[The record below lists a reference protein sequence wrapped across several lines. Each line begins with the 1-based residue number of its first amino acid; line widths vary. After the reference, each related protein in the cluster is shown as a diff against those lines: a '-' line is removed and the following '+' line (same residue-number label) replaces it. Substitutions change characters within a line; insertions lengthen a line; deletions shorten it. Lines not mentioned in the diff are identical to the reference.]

1 MKRERILPY
10 AGACLIM
17 LCMASCDNSDD
28 DVRYMLPETRTINL
42 TESQKE
48 MVKSNNDFSF
58 NLLRSAYSQQQA
70 ENGKGKSIFLSPV
83 SATYMLGMLADG
95 ASGETLKE
103 INDALGFSGATATQV
118 NELCQTLIEEAPKTD
133 KNVTLEIA
141 NAIYT
146 NKGYTLAEQFKADME
161 TYYRA
166 DAKTL
171 DFANT
176 NSLNAIN
183 NWARQKTHGTIPQVL
198 DRLDSEAIAYLLSSI
213 YFQATWT
220 KQFDKKMTKEETFVC
235 EDGDIIL
242 LQMMNNK
249 SLIQLYENED
259 CRMVCLPY
267 GSGKA
272 WNMFVMLPKG
282 SATVG
287 DLLEN
292 MDCDYWNSLLST
304 RKNMVLDL
312 KLPKFITSN
321 KLDLTE
327 TLPKM
332 NIKRIFGEDAEL
344 DGICQGLKLHVS
356 RMVQSGSIEVNEEGT
371 KATAVTVGKILWEAA
386 HEHLDGKNLFH
397 AKRPFVYMICEN
409 STNAVFF
416 AGVYQGD

>member
-1 MKRERILPY
+1 MKTTKLFY
-10 AGACLIM
+10 ATGACIAA
-17 LCMASCDNSDD
+17 LCFTSCNNNDD
-28 DVRYMLPETRTINL
+28 DVRYMLPETRAIQL
-42 TESQKE
+42 TEEQKE
-48 MVKSNNDFSF
+48 MVKSNNEFSF
-58 NLLRSAYSQQQA
+58 NLLRSAYSQQQT
-70 ENGKGKSIFLSPV
+70 EDGKGKSIFLSPL
-83 SATYMLGMLADG
+83 STTYMLGMLADG
-95 ASGETLKE
+95 ASGETLRE
-103 INDALGFSGATATQV
+103 INDALGFSGVDAVQV

-133 KNVTLEIA
+133 KNVKLEIA
-141 NAIYT
+141 NAIYS
-146 NKGYTLAEQFKADME
+146 NKGYTLAEQFKADMK
-161 TYYRA
+161 TYYKA

-327 TLPKM
+327 TLPQM

-409 STNAVFF
+409 STSAVFF
-416 AGVYQGD
+416 AGVYHGD

>member
-1 MKRERILPY
+1 MRKKGFFYY
-10 AGACLIM
+10 ASACLFM
-17 LCMASCDNSDD
+17 LCLTACNNDD
-28 DVRYMLPETRTINL
+28 DGIVRYMLPETRTINL

-48 MVKSNNDFSF
+48 MIKSNNEFSF
-58 NLLRSAYSQQQA
+58 NLLRSAYSQQQT
-70 ENGKGKSIFLSPV
+70 EDGMGKSIFLSPV

-95 ASGETLKE
+95 ASGETLRE
-103 INDALGFSGATATQV
+103 INDALGFSGVDAVQV

-133 KNVTLEIA
+133 KNVKLEIA
-141 NAIYT
+141 NAIYS
-146 NKGYTLAEQFKADME
+146 NKDYSLAEQFKADMK
-161 TYYRA
+161 TYYKA

-176 NSLNAIN
+176 NSLNTIN
-183 NWARQKTHGTIPQVL
+183 NWARQKTHGKIPQVL
-198 DRLDSEAIAYLLSSI
+198 NEMDPNAVAYLLSSI

-220 KQFDKKMTKEETFVC
+220 EQFDKEMTKEETFVC
-235 EDGDIIL
+235 EDGDIKL

-249 SLIQLYENED
+249 SLIPLYENED

-272 WNMFVMLPKG
+272 WNMFVLLPKG

-287 DLLEN
+287 ELLEG
-292 MDCDYWNSLLST
+292 MDSSYWNCLLRT

-321 KLDLTE
+321 ILDLTKIF
-327 TLPKM
+327 PNM
-332 NIKRIFGEDAEL
+332 DIKRIFGEDAEL

-356 RMVQSGSIEVNEEGT
+356 KMVQSGSIEVNEEGT
-371 KATAVTVGKILWEAA
+371 KATAVTVAELMDSAA
-386 HEHLDGKNLFH
+386 GPNGENQFYAD
-397 AKRPFVYMICEN
+397 RPFVYMICEN
-409 STNAVFF
+409 STNAIFF